1 MKVQEPEN
9 GGVCMSVAGRD
20 RGRLY
25 LIVRQDGTNL
35 YLADGKYRTS
45 ENPKQKNRRHVRL
58 MPVFDREMAER
69 IAAGKDENSNI
80 RALLKRV
87 AQERQN

>member
-1 MKVQEPEN
+1 
-9 GGVCMSVAGRD
+9 
-20 RGRLY
+20 
-25 LIVRQDGTNL
+25 
-35 YLADGKYRTS
+35 
-45 ENPKQKNRRHVRL
+45 